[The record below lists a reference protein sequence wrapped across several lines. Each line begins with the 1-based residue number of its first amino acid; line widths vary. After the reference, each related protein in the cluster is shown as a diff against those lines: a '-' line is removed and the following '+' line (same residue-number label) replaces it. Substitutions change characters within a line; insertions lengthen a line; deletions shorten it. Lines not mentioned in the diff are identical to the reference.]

1 MHLSYLRDFL
11 DHHLVGGKTE
21 GKKNRSVY
29 RTNKRERLTEELR
42 VQPQK
47 EKMQLV
53 TISMYDLVSSHSS
66 LGAYATVCN
75 EYMYLRFYKRLIPC
89 HICGCDDHMRSLSL
103 HGNGGF

>member
-29 RTNKRERLTEELR
+29 RTNKRERLTEEQESSLR
-42 VQPQK
+42 KKRCSWLQFPC
-47 EKMQLV
+47 
-53 TISMYDLVSSHSS
+53 DLVSSHSS

-75 EYMYLRFYKRLIPC
+75 EYMYLWFYKRLIPC
-89 HICGCDDHMRSLSL
+89 HICGCDDHMHSLSL